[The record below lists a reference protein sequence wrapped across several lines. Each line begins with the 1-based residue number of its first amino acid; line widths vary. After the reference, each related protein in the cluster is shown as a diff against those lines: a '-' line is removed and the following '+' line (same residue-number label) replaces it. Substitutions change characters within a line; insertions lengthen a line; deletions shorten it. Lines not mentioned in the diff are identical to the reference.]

1 MALRIDS
8 ASFIALT
15 HLASISI
22 LSDNCIGGGIIIAVS
37 SFEVLTILNKVS
49 KGFWEI
55 CNSLTVLFT

>member
-22 LSDNCIGGGIIIAVS
+22 LSANCIGGGIIIAVS
-37 SFEVLTILNKVS
+37 SFEVLTILHKVS

-55 CNSLTVLFT
+55 SNSLTVLFT